1 MLYKLRFLYGELFIE
16 WCYNIVANGD
26 KDVICIF
33 LDDVQNKSI
42 ELHIAV
48 DGACGAQVEHNLNHH
63 IHVSDPMILMQTVS
77 HGQSVI
83 EDVSSGSVIIQL
95 RPITDQAIQNLL
107 DAKNN
112 NCLIEMIFGMLL
124 HINVANVMNTEENV
138 VVKVRV
144 LYASA
149 DEAKPGYTIY

>member
-1 MLYKLRFLYGELFIE
+1 MQIT
-16 WCYNIVANGD
+16 VD
-26 KDVICIF
+26 
-33 LDDVQNKSI
+33 NK
-42 ELHIAV
+42 
-48 DGACGAQVEHNLNHH
+48 CGAQVEHNLNHH
-63 IHVSDPMILMQTVS
+63 IHLSDPMILMQTVS

-83 EDVSSGSVIIQL
+83 EDVFSGSVIIQL
-95 RPITDQAIQNLL
+95 RPVTDQAVQNLL

-124 HINVANVMNTEENV
+124 HINVAKVMNAEESL

-149 DEAKPGYTIY
+149 DRTKPGCKMY

>member
-1 MLYKLRFLYGELFIE
+1 M
-16 WCYNIVANGD
+16 ANGD
-26 KDVICIF
+26 NDVICIL

-42 ELHIAV
+42 ELQITV
-48 DGACGAQVEHNLNHH
+48 DGACGAQVEHSLIHH
-63 IHVSDPMILMQTVS
+63 INLSDPMILMQTLS

-83 EDVSSGSVIIQL
+83 GGVSSGSVIIQL
-95 RPITDQAIQNLL
+95 RPITDQAVQNLL

-124 HINVANVMNTEENV
+124 HINVAKAMNTEGSL

-149 DEAKPGYTIY
+149 DKAKPGNYMYLVNNAS